1 MTNNPFNTDLFCLDY
16 YNLYYLVPCRTRSVR
31 IRKGMGY
38 YNNLNYLDYYICI
51 ISITGV
57 TIIIYITW
65 ITIISITWAHVARA
79 LQRQQRVDIVLQET
93 PPCGDFGG
101 ER

>member
-38 YNNLNYLDYYICI
+38 YNNLNYLDYYNLYYRGYYNNLHYLV
-51 ISITGV
+51 IS
-57 TIIIYITW
+57 
-65 ITIISITWAHVARA
+65 
-79 LQRQQRVDIVLQET
+79 
-93 PPCGDFGG
+93 GG
-101 ER
+101 SASVMRL

>member
-38 YNNLNYLDYYICI
+38 YNNLNYLDYYNLYYRGYYNNLHYLDYYNLYYLGPCRTC
-51 ISITGV
+51 S
-57 TIIIYITW
+57 
-65 ITIISITWAHVARA
+65 AAPAARRYSTAGNTA
-79 LQRQQRVDIVLQET
+79 LW
-93 PPCGDFGG
+93 
-101 ER
+101 

>member
-1 MTNNPFNTDLFCLDY
+1 MYSFNIDLYCLDY
-16 YNLYYLVPCRTRSVR
+16 YNLYYLVPCRTRNDR
-31 IRKGMGY
+31 IRKGLGY
-38 YNNLNYLDYYICI
+38 YKNLHHLDYI
-51 ISITGV
+51 IP
-57 TIIIYITW
+57 
-65 ITIISITWAHVARA
+65 ITWAHVARA